1 MMVGMTAAPRLGR
14 RITTRRDGARKLTF
28 SNMSTGCIAIAVAP
42 SRAVARGTF
51 RRSSARAPAGRAVGR
66 ARRAAARGLGFDLG
80 EAAEDKLRPE
90 VEAQALIE
98 DAASLLYLQ
107 ESLRSPAAQAYL
119 VLLQQIAMKATPTKL
134 FTAYGSFFR
143 AQIATDAPSFAD
155 HVLDQVI
162 SGRDNPL
169 AAACASGRA
178 PKPAE
183 LAAARADLEL
193 LQRLCVNE
201 ATMLQWCE
209 RLAKAATPTRTQ
221 PASWIAAAQAL
232 GAADARADR
241 SANQSS
247 PEDVPAWTPA
257 EEGSVVAAPA
267 SSEVVAALRERVL
280 QSWSWSETLPAL
292 MAHWRDHGVG
302 DVGAHCVLTWHP
314 KRGLTARRA
323 DGAAEETPA
332 PLGDAWTAEP
342 LARQA
347 ETRDALVD
355 VLRAHVAGETRDGAN
370 HVLVHGRPGVGKR
383 WTMRSACGAVFGEGL
398 RVVRVSRGDLRA
410 LPEMLDAVREHP
422 RARFAML
429 LEMPLCLAPYA
440 EFHNELTSALDGGG
454 GGAWP
459 SNAVLVAAALTPT
472 ALKPG
477 AEDDGAGGTSLAV
490 RFATTLALEGETEA

>member
-1 MMVGMTAAPRLGR
+1 MTAAPRLGR

-28 SNMSTGCIAIAVAP
+28 ANMSTGCVPIAVAP
-42 SRAVARGTF
+42 SRAVVRGTF

-66 ARRAAARGLGFDLG
+66 ARRVAARGLGFDLG

-143 AQIATDAPSFAD
+143 AQIATDSPSFAD

-183 LAAARADLEL
+183 LAAARAD
-193 LQRLCVNE
+193 R
-201 ATMLQWCE
+201 
-209 RLAKAATPTRTQ
+209 AANQSSP
-221 PASWIAAAQAL
+221 
-232 GAADARADR
+232 
-241 SANQSS
+241 QSS
-247 PEDVPAWTPA
+247 PEDVPAWNPA

-267 SSEVVAALRERVL
+267 SSEAVAALRERVL

-490 RFATTLALEGETEA
+490 RFATTLALDGETEA